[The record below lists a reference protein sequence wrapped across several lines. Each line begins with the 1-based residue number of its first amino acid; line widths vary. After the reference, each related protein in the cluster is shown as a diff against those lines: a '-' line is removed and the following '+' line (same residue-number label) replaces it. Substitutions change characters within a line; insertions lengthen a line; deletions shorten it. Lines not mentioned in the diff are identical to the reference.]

1 MLRNCVQ
8 MVNPARLQALEAWR
22 NENHISLSQVN
33 GQRRYGGPP
42 DGWEGPAPG
51 DGCEVFISQLPED
64 VFEDLL
70 IPLFSSV
77 GRLWEFRLMMNF
89 SGWNRGFAYATYGS
103 AGEAA
108 AAVRRL
114 HGHRLGPARQ
124 LGVCLST
131 QKKQLCV
138 GELPVT
144 SEQPY
149 VLQVLRAL
157 SGGVESVSLKSGK
170 DIKGVSA
177 LVVYESHH
185 AAAMAKKVIREGF
198 KKHCSLTVSVRW
210 HYSSTKV
217 RRPLPHGEGPPRS
230 QNPRLQPPRLQPPLP
245 TTETF
250 NKAPGAPGPLPP
262 RPAPSWSSPLP
273 QKPCLVALLQ
283 RTCGTRL
290 DFNLECTTSG
300 PWHVC
305 VSYSVQLPHLPQPL
319 KGWLTVRRGVTHE
332 DTWREVNQL
341 VAGRALAA
349 LWPGTEGV
357 PKQAW

>member
-1 MLRNCVQ
+1 
-8 MVNPARLQALEAWR
+8 MVSPARLQALEAWR
-22 NENHISLSQVN
+22 NENNISLSQVN

-42 DGWEGPAPG
+42 DGWAGPAPV

-108 AAVRRL
+108 QAVRRL
-114 HGHRLGPARQ
+114 HGHRLGAAKQ
-124 LGVCLST
+124 LCVCHST
-131 QKKQLCV
+131 QKRQLCV
-138 GELPVT
+138 GELPGAV
-144 SEQPY
+144 EQPN

-157 SGGVESVSLKSGK
+157 SDGVESVALKSGT

-198 KKHCSLTVSVRW
+198 KKHCSLTVSVKW

-217 RRPLPHGEGPPRS
+217 RRPLTHGEGPPRP
-230 QNPRLQPPRLQPPLP
+230 QTPRLLPPRLQPPHPLS

-250 NKAPGAPGPLPP
+250 NKAPGAPGPLLPP
-262 RPAPSWSSPLP
+262 RPAASCPSPLP
-273 QKPCLVALLQ
+273 QKPCLLALLR
-283 RTCGTRL
+283 RTCGGTGL
-290 DFNLECTTSG
+290 DFNLECTASG

-305 VSYSVQLPHLPQPL
+305 VSYSVPLPHLPHPL

-349 LWPGTEGV
+349 LWPGTEEGV
-357 PKQAW
+357 PKQQAW